1 LGLPQPDPDVLRRA
15 RQGDED
21 AFALIVRQYQTPLF
35 NYVLRVLSGDRA
47 LAEDMCQEVFLRVY
61 QALPRFDDRCRFTT
75 WMFQVAKHRV
85 VDELR
90 ARERRVRTPVDLDS
104 LPQLRLAVQPTEAVE
119 SMDALWRAIG
129 SLPLDLRMAL
139 VLRDVVG
146 LTYSEIAD
154 TLETTL
160 ATVKWRIYK
169 AREGVVSELEMSG
182 VDLGM
187 STRRKRAAAGE
198 A

>member
-1 LGLPQPDPDVLRRA
+1 MLRRA
-15 RQGDED
+15 RRGDED

-104 LPQLRLAVQPTEAVE
+104 VPQLRLAVQPTETVE

-129 SLPLDLRMAL
+129 GLPLDLRMAL

-146 LTYSEIAD
+146 LSYAEIAD

-169 AREGVVSELEMSG
+169 AREGVVSELELSG
-182 VDLGM
+182 VDLGLNVRTPKL
-187 STRRKRAAAGE
+187 SAAAE
-198 A
+198 AGA

>member
-1 LGLPQPDPDVLRRA
+1 MLRRA
-15 RQGDED
+15 RRGDED

-104 LPQLRLAVQPTEAVE
+104 VPQLRLAVQPTETVE

-129 SLPLDLRMAL
+129 GLPLDLRMAL

-146 LTYSEIAD
+146 LSYAEIAD

-169 AREGVVSELEMSG
+169 AREGVVSELELSG
-182 VDLGM
+182 VDLGLNVR
-187 STRRKRAAAGE
+187 TPKLPAAAE
-198 A
+198 AGA

>member
-1 LGLPQPDPDVLRRA
+1 
-15 RQGDED
+15 
-21 AFALIVRQYQTPLF
+21 
-35 NYVLRVLSGDRA
+35 
-47 LAEDMCQEVFLRVY
+47 
-61 QALPRFDDRCRFTT
+61 
-75 WMFQVAKHRV
+75 MFQVAKHRV

-104 LPQLRLAVQPTEAVE
+104 VPQLRLAVQPTETVE

-129 SLPLDLRMAL
+129 GLPLDLRMAL

-146 LTYSEIAD
+146 LSYAEIAD

-169 AREGVVSELEMSG
+169 AREGVVSELR
-182 VDLGM
+182 LA
-187 STRRKRAAAGE
+187 STSA
-198 A
+198 

>member
-1 LGLPQPDPDVLRRA
+1 
-15 RQGDED
+15 
-21 AFALIVRQYQTPLF
+21 
-35 NYVLRVLSGDRA
+35 
-47 LAEDMCQEVFLRVY
+47 MCQEVFLRVY

-104 LPQLRLAVQPTEAVE
+104 VPQLRLAVQPTETVE

-129 SLPLDLRMAL
+129 GLPLDLRMAL

-146 LTYSEIAD
+146 LSYAEIAD

-169 AREGVVSELEMSG
+169 AREGVVSELELSG
-182 VDLGM
+182 VDLGLNVR
-187 STRRKRAAAGE
+187 TPKLPAAAE
-198 A
+198 ARA

>member
-1 LGLPQPDPDVLRRA
+1 MLRRA
-15 RQGDED
+15 RRGDEH
-21 AFALIVRQYQTPLF
+21 AFSLIVRQYQTPLF

-61 QALPRFDDRCRFTT
+61 QALPRFDDRCRFST
-75 WMFQVAKHRV
+75 WLFQVAKHRV

-104 LPQLRLAVQPTEAVE
+104 VPQLRLADAPTDSVE
-119 SMDALWRAIG
+119 TMDALWRAIG

-146 LTYSEIAD
+146 LSYSEIAD
-154 TLETTL
+154 ALETTL

-169 AREGVVSELEMSG
+169 AREGVVAELQAAG
-182 VDLGM
+182 TDIGT
-187 STRRKRAAAGE
+187 STRPRRAAAGE
-198 A
+198 

>member
-1 LGLPQPDPDVLRRA
+1 
-15 RQGDED
+15 
-21 AFALIVRQYQTPLF
+21 
-35 NYVLRVLSGDRA
+35 
-47 LAEDMCQEVFLRVY
+47 MCQEVFLRVY

-104 LPQLRLAVQPTEAVE
+104 LPQLRLAVQPTETVE

-169 AREGVVSELEMSG
+169 AREGVVSELEASG

-187 STRRKRAAAGE
+187 STRSRRAAGGKA
-198 A
+198 